1 MISCSYAGIKKGAR
15 PPLENASIRVINDT
29 LILHHT
35 FKTILE
41 SVYTKNYFP
50 ILVAI
55 NLSVFFKCIT
65 RMYISVCMKYL
76 RNGDLILRLTIVR
89 YSAREFSWI
98 PYKFVRG
105 DCFFRLLFSEKK
117 YQWGSFFGLVGCKC
131 SLPIRPMFSKQT

>member
-1 MISCSYAGIKKGAR
+1 MFWFPAHMQGKKKGAR
-15 PPLENASIRVINDT
+15 SPLENASIRVINDT

-55 NLSVFFKCIT
+55 NLSVVFKCIT
-65 RMYISVCMKYL
+65 RMYISICMKYL

-105 DCFFRLLFSEKK
+105 DCFFRLLFSEKNTSGIAFLDLWAVSAAF
-117 YQWGSFFGLVGCKC
+117 Q
-131 SLPIRPMFSKQT
+131 